1 MASLSQYIQTN
12 YPSPSDGD
20 EFLWG
25 GVRYSYDATPGIWRG
40 SIPDPDAQQDVQTG
54 TQPTNPITGQ
64 LWYDPSENRLKIYNG
79 TSFIDTNPPP
89 SAAELRASSTV
100 AVQNDGM
107 QVEGSAAT
115 LNFST
120 GLTAEMSGTGEATIR
135 SSIPAIPDALPM
147 TVQNYAL
154 RVPTS
159 GSPTWVTTE
168 MAANTVGL
176 GSLSN
181 VVAPADA
188 ANNTIIAKNGTN
200 YEARSITDLG
210 LATASTVTTLAGRVT
225 TLEGLDTLGEL
236 TDVSS
241 TTPSNGQIL
250 TYNTTTSVWEPAD
263 APAGSGSGTIVVTD
277 TGRAITING
286 TANPI
291 AVMDQPTLS
300 GTVVTFPTN
309 GSAPDFTLDLA
320 SISGANPQVAA
331 NQTAISGLTTRV
343 STLEDGIPTQVVVK
357 DDGTTINSVTDE
369 FDFTGLGV
377 TVSNTGAGRVAVNIP
392 GTNTSAAVEQTNF
405 DKSSERANSTQFHI
419 NGGDNGGK
427 FRIIMKNNN
436 ATTARNI
443 RYSFSTPANAEDN
456 IAAGVSYGD
465 LPGLWD
471 SDANQFV
478 FFPSGSNGQT
488 VWAPNAFTSLAARNI
503 IQLEIDVQPNGRVNF
518 ATSNADVL
526 WNVASIGGF
535 VNPAAAP
542 STPPAGTDTTPGP
555 SYATGTEAVPPL
567 RGPFY
572 IKRGVGH
579 YNMTWALAGG
589 NDIRLDQIMGGT
601 GSAQTGGRDF
611 YRPADTSENQGLW
624 IVAYRGGTR
633 NDANSIGWGVV
644 MPGSSGDTNTQNDL
658 NTINGAVMANSIE
671 SALMYFWNTTGDNV
685 TSPDQMAS
693 GSFTRFQAAPLDSY
707 GPNLGAFADAQ
718 AFTSA
723 STTQNWHSAQ
733 SCHFYLPNA
742 SPSMGV
748 ELRRGTL
755 RATRQSPANSNAKL
769 SIYEL
774 YFQIYTPS

>member
-40 SIPDPDAQQDVQTG
+40 SLPDPDAQQDVQTG
-54 TQPTNPITGQ
+54 TQPTNPITGE

-79 TSFIDTNPPP
+79 TSFVDTNPPP

-100 AVQNDGM
+100 AVQNSGT

-115 LNFST
+115 LNFGT
-120 GLTAEMSGTGEATIR
+120 GLTAEMSATGEATIN

-159 GSPTWVTTE
+159 GSPTWVTTD
-168 MAANTVGL
+168 MAATTVGL

-181 VVAPADA
+181 VVAPTDA
-188 ANNTIIAKNGTN
+188 ATGTIISKTSTN
-200 YEARSITDLG
+200 YAAQTPAQLG
-210 LATASTVTTLAGRVT
+210 LAEAATVTALTTRVT

-241 TTPSNGQIL
+241 TTPTNGQVL
-250 TYNTTTSVWEPAD
+250 TYNTTNSMWEPAA
-263 APAGSGSGTIVVTD
+263 APAGSGSNTVSISD
-277 TGRAITING
+277 MGRTITINSVDTSIPVI
-286 TANPI
+286 TA
-291 AVMDQPTLS
+291 AALS
-300 GTVVTFPTN
+300 GSTLNLTTN
-309 GSAPDFTLDLA
+309 GSVADLSVDLA
-320 SISGANPQVAA
+320 SISGANPQVAT
-331 NQTAISGLTTRV
+331 NQTDIAALTTRV
-343 STLEDGIPTQVVVK
+343 TTLEDGIPTQVVVK

-443 RYSFSTPANAEDN
+443 RYSFSTPADPADN
-456 IAAGVSYGD
+456 VAAGVSYGD

-471 SDANQFV
+471 SDAEQFV

-589 NDIRLDQIMGGT
+589 DSIRLDQIMGGT
-601 GSAQTGGRDF
+601 GSVQTGGRDF

-624 IVAYRGGTR
+624 IVAYRGASRSTST
-633 NDANSIGWGVV
+633 NIGWGVV
-644 MPGSSGDTNTQNDL
+644 MPGSSGDTSTQTDI
-658 NTINGAVMANSIE
+658 NTINASIMSNSIE
-671 SALMYFWNTTGDNV
+671 SANMSFYNTTGETI
-685 TSPDQMAS
+685 TSPDQM
-693 GSFTRFQAAPLDSY
+693 GNGRFQAAPLDTY
-707 GPNLGAFADAQ
+707 GPNLGAFGDAQ

-723 STTQNWHSAQ
+723 SGSLDWHNSQ
-733 SCHFYLPNA
+733 SCHFYIPGS
-742 SPSMGV
+742 SPSMAV